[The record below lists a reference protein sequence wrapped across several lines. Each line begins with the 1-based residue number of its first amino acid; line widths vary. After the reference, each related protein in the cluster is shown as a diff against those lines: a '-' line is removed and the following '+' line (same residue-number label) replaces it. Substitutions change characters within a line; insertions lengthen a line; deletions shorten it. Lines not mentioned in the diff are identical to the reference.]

1 MSQCNSST
9 SCPDFHLLVPFDSW
23 LQSWT
28 SLSSSLSPRRR
39 TRGSAKAWTMWPKP
53 QTKKKKRANATGAAQ
68 RVVYV
73 SNIVLG
79 KELSLMCSCFLPR
92 SVYSET
98 CPNRPQ
104 RAGTAQTHKRAAGAI
119 VWTHRGHKR
128 VIKEYRQ
135 YRGGNQ
141 LTVIT
146 CDN

>member
-9 SCPDFHLLVPFDSW
+9 SFSDFHLHMPFDSW

-28 SLSSSLSPRRR
+28 PLSSSLSPRRR
-39 TRGSAKAWTMWPKP
+39 TGGSANDWTVWPKP
-53 QTKKKKRANATGAAQ
+53 QTKKMPNATGAAQ
-68 RVVYV
+68 RVMYV

-98 CPNRPQ
+98 CSNQPQ
-104 RAGTAQTHKRAAGAI
+104 RAGTAQTHKLAAFTI

-128 VIKEYRQ
+128 VISEYRQ
-135 YRGGNQ
+135 Y
-141 LTVIT
+141 
-146 CDN
+146 